1 MNTITCTAGHDLKAG
16 DAVYIHNEKKHWI
29 KRFILWLAFWY
40 TPKPVVYSV
49 SEVSESSFTYNA
61 E

>member
-1 MNTITCTAGHDLKAG
+1 MNTIKATAGHDLKAG
-16 DAVYIHNEKKHWI
+16 DAVYVKEEKKHWF

-40 TPKPVVYSV
+40 TPKPVVYKVTSV
-49 SEVSESSFTYNA
+49 SENEFTYNA

>member
-1 MNTITCTAGHDLKAG
+1 MNTIKAIAGHDLKAG
-16 DAVYIHNEKKHWI
+16 ELVCIHNEKKHWL

-49 SEVSESSFTYNA
+49 TEVSESSFTYNV